1 MVREKHDRNPTRRRY
16 DRIAFL
22 YDFMELPMER
32 ALFARWRAQ
41 LLNRIVGTQALEVG
55 VGTGKNLPYYPR
67 QMKIT
72 AIDLSPRMLKR
83 ARRRASGLDL
93 DIDLQEMDVQQ
104 LAFPDHVFD
113 AAFATFVFCSVLD
126 PVRGLQELR
135 RVCKNGGKLFLLEHM
150 RPGNLLLGMLFDLLN
165 PFVVRMTGANINRRT
180 TDNIRKAGWRD
191 CHQKRI
197 FSDIVWWIEAEA

>member
-1 MVREKHDRNPTRRRY
+1 MVREKHDGNPTRRRY
-16 DRIAFL
+16 DRVAFL

-32 ALFARWRAQ
+32 ALFAPWRAK
-41 LLNRIVGTQALEVG
+41 LLNGIVGTQALEAG

-72 AIDLSPRMLKR
+72 AIDLSFRMLKR
-83 ARRRASGLDL
+83 ARRRASGLGS
-93 DIDLQEMDVQQ
+93 DIDLQQMDVQQ

-113 AAFATFVFCSVLD
+113 TAFATFVFCSVPD
-126 PVRGLQELR
+126 PVQGLQEIR
-135 RVCKNGGKLFLLEHM
+135 RVCKKGGKLLLLEHM
-150 RPGNLLLGMLFDLLN
+150 RPGNLLLGLLFDLLN

-180 TDNIRKAGWRD
+180 RDNIRKAGWRVSVE
-191 CHQKRI
+191 KRI